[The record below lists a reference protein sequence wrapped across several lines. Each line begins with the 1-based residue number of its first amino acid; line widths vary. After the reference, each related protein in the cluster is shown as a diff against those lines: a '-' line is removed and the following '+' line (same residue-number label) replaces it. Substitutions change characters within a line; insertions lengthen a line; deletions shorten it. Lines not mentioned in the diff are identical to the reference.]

1 MSVKR
6 SDNKGLTGAQRAAV
20 IMLSLGEEFGSQI
33 WKMLDEDEIK
43 TLSLAMSQLGS
54 VDAMTVEDLIVDF
67 VSRMSSSGAVTGSYD
82 KTEHLLRKLLP
93 GHQADSI
100 MEEIRGPAGRNMWQK
115 LSNVDAEILANF
127 LKGEYP
133 QTVSVVLSK
142 IRTDH
147 AAKVLSLLPEE
158 FAIDVVHRMLKLEG
172 VQKDALERI
181 EDTLRTEFI
190 SNLAHT
196 HRRDAHELIADIF
209 NGFDRQTETRFLSAL
224 DEINRDATK
233 RIRALMFTFDDL
245 TKLDPASM
253 QTLLRSIDKQL
264 LTKALKGAGESVRQF
279 FLSNMSSR
287 AAKVLEDDMAGLG
300 PMRLKEVDDAQMKIV
315 HLAKDLADKGEIM
328 ISKNRAEDELVY

>member
-20 IMLSLGEEFGSQI
+20 IMLSLGEEFGAQI